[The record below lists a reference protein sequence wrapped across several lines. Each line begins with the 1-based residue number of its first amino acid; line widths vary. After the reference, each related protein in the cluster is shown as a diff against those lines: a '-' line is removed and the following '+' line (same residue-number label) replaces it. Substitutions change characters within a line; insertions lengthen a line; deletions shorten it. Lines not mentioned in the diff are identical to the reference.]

1 MIFAGYYGV
10 IAISTYINL
19 AASKNTFKQMKSLA
33 PTKMRQQISQE
44 ILKIERL
51 KKYAILWPYVVYRLV
66 SNR

>member
-19 AASKNTFKQMKSLA
+19 IASKNTFKQLKSLA

-44 ILKIERL
+44 ILEIERL
-51 KKYAILWPYVVYRLV
+51 KKYAILWPYVVYKLV
-66 SNR
+66 FR